1 MSAGRNGQ
9 AICCMAEIDGHEL
22 VMTQERLLEILLA
35 ATSEVLKL
43 RHRLD
48 KIAKHPDT
56 PQLIKQYAEGKLDG

>member
-1 MSAGRNGQ
+1 
-9 AICCMAEIDGHEL
+9 MADPVI
-22 VMTQERLLEILLA
+22 MTQERLLEILLA

-56 PQLIKQYAEGKLDG
+56 PQLIKQYAEGILDG